1 MLYIKKISK
10 LLLLVTPLFLGAC
23 AGLGSSSYTI
33 RISSTPSDAVVIAN
47 GTEVGKTPLVI
58 SPDQTFPPHWQG
70 MAYQAT
76 GTLALKK
83 PGCKDYY
90 KTVND
95 GVLSKDIHINLECS
109 GDVTATPAAESDH
122 TTEKATPKY
131 EAPIPADP
139 SHGKATTAIEQR
151 LLELQRLYKKGLI
164 TEQEYQATKKRILN
178 EL

>member
-1 MLYIKKISK
+1 M
-10 LLLLVTPLFLGAC
+10 
-23 AGLGSSSYTI
+23 
-33 RISSTPSDAVVIAN
+33 
-47 GTEVGKTPLVI
+47 VI
-58 SPDQTFPPHWQG
+58 SPDQAFPPKWQSQ
-70 MAYQAT
+70 AYQFS

-83 PGCKDYY
+83 PGCKDYFQA
-90 KTVND
+90 VSD
-95 GVLSKDIHINLECS
+95 SFLSKDIHINLECS
-109 GDVTATPAAESDH
+109 GEVTATPAAESDR
-122 TTEKATPKY
+122 TAEKAAPKY